1 MEPEVDHELVLEPR
15 RVRRAGRGV
24 GIDPLLARIG
34 AIVVAA
40 VIAVPVVSAFGGN
53 DDGGGDA
60 VNELTSQQTQKTT
73 ADTQPRRA
81 KRATTTE
88 VDRTTQPND
97 GVQALTAGA
106 DGPLSDSPAGPAPS
120 GETSSDEAADAV
132 SIAAQPPCGVDY
144 EVAAGDYWL
153 RLADASGSDLDD
165 LLTVNGAS
173 TDTPLYPGSEICL
186 PAGAS
191 TPAPPTTEA
200 PATTEAPTTEVPSTT
215 QPPATDTPTTQ
226 PPATD
231 PPTTT
236 DPPSTTQ
243 PPSTDPPPTTAPRP
257 TGSVPDIIRAVWP
270 DDLEQ
275 RALEIAWRESNFV
288 PTAHNYCC
296 YGLFQIYYEAHSSWL
311 PAVGVNSAED
321 LFDPYLNSRAAYM
334 LYQRSGGWSPW
345 AL

>member
-1 MEPEVDHELVLEPR
+1 M
-15 RVRRAGRGV
+15 
-24 GIDPLLARIG
+24 
-34 AIVVAA
+34 
-40 VIAVPVVSAFGGN
+40 
-53 DDGGGDA
+53 
-60 VNELTSQQTQKTT
+60 
-73 ADTQPRRA
+73 
-81 KRATTTE
+81 
-88 VDRTTQPND
+88 
-97 GVQALTAGA
+97 
-106 DGPLSDSPAGPAPS
+106 
-120 GETSSDEAADAV
+120 

-200 PATTEAPTTEVPSTT
+200 PATTEAPTTEAPTTT
-215 QPPATDTPTTQ
+215 QPTTDTPTTQ
-226 PPATD
+226 PPAAD

-243 PPSTDPPPTTAPRP
+243 PPSTDPPPTTSPRP

-321 LFDPYLNSRAAYM
+321 LFDPYLNARAAYM